1 MKNIKNRRNI
11 KNYGTESE
19 LPFIFTISIPYDKV
33 YYAWIVTYNFS
44 INILLYTIF
53 VVSCS

>member
-19 LPFIFTISIPYDKV
+19 LPFI
-33 YYAWIVTYNFS
+33 YNKHALWQGLQRMDC
-44 INILLYTIF
+44 NIQLF
-53 VVSCS
+53 H